1 MDSCAFCQAPF
12 PPAGPRVGRPQKYCS
27 ASCRRSAHRAS
38 RRQTDALTAPHA
50 HRSRP
55 ASAPASAAPNTAL
68 PPRTTPGRL
77 DEILGEM
84 IRDLQDDG
92 RVLLRQLGEDDTEQ
106 ILEQVQQMRTRLDCL
121 TAGLV
126 GRARLRQ
133 VTWARVGLA
142 LSVSEDTARHR
153 YTDDYIVRRLKQ
165 VGHLPSIPTSL
176 RALYEEPARHV
187 AGGPVDTCEEIP
199 DEVEAVGAAY
209 NRLAPVLSM
218 LARASELP
226 LHELARQSRCSASY
240 LSRML
245 SGHRVPSWKIT
256 ERFARACGA
265 DPVVLRKVWETEQLR
280 RRQPR
285 RPTPDQ
291 HEIDSLDGISSQARA
306 VQRLMAALRTLHVR
320 AGQPSARQIC
330 ITSRWRL
337 QESQVTD
344 VLDGAAMCDW
354 PTLLQLVQA
363 MGGSV
368 DYFLPLW
375 QAATEQHD
383 QPTEPPPTLTT
394 ADQPSYEERSS
405 GPADNAHNLISQF
418 RDVLGSTPALDLG
431 QREALRRRMAQ
442 RAGRQGHC

>member
-1 MDSCAFCQAPF
+1 MPPGALQPCPARAP
-12 PPAGPRVGRPQKYCS
+12 V
-27 ASCRRSAHRAS
+27 
-38 RRQTDALTAPHA
+38 
-50 HRSRP
+50 P
-55 ASAPASAAPNTAL
+55 ASPNAAL

-77 DEILGEM
+77 DEILGEV
-84 IRDLQDDG
+84 IRDLQDDA
-92 RVLLRQLGEDDTEQ
+92 RVLLRQLEPDDTEQ
-106 ILEQVQQMRTRLDCL
+106 VLEQVRQMRARLDCL

-133 VTWARVGLA
+133 VTWARIGLA

-165 VGHLPSIPTSL
+165 VGHLPSVPASL

-187 AGGPVDTCEEIP
+187 AGGPAGMGEEIP
-199 DEVEAVGAAY
+199 DEAEAAGAAY

-226 LHELARQSRCSASY
+226 LHELAHQSRCSASY

-285 RPTPDQ
+285 QPAADQ
-291 HEIDSLDGISSQARA
+291 HEIDALDGISTQAQA

-320 AGQPSARQIC
+320 AGQPSAQQIC
-330 ITSRWRL
+330 IASRWRL
-337 QESQVTD
+337 QASQVAD
-344 VLDGAAMCDW
+344 ILDGAATCDW
-354 PTLLQLVQA
+354 PTLFQLVQA
-363 MGGSV
+363 MGGSA
-368 DYFLPLW
+368 DYFHPLW
-375 QAATEQHD
+375 QAATGRRD
-383 QPTEPPPTLTT
+383 QPTEPPPTAAK
-394 ADQPSYEERSS
+394 ADPPPSCDAQPT
-405 GPADNAHNLISQF
+405 GPADNAHSLISKF
-418 RDVLGSTPALDLG
+418 GDILGSAPAFDLG
-431 QREALRRRMAQ
+431 QREVIRRRIAQ
-442 RAGRQGHC
+442 RAERQGHC

>member
-1 MDSCAFCQAPF
+1 M
-12 PPAGPRVGRPQKYCS
+12 
-27 ASCRRSAHRAS
+27 
-38 RRQTDALTAPHA
+38 
-50 HRSRP
+50 
-55 ASAPASAAPNTAL
+55 
-68 PPRTTPGRL
+68 
-77 DEILGEM
+77 DEILGEI

-92 RVLLRQLGEDDTEQ
+92 RVLLRQLGEEDTEQ

-133 VTWARVGLA
+133 VTWARIGLA

-165 VGHLPSIPTSL
+165 VGHLPSVPTSL

-187 AGGPVDTCEEIP
+187 AGGPVDKGEEIP
-199 DEVEAVGAAY
+199 DDVEAVGAAY

-226 LHELARQSRCSASY
+226 LNELARQSRCSASY

-285 RPTPDQ
+285 RPATEQ
-291 HEIDSLDGISSQARA
+291 HEIDSLDGISTQAQA

-320 AGQPSARQIC
+320 AGQPTAEQIC

-337 QESQVTD
+337 QEAQVTD
-344 VLDGAAMCDW
+344 VLDGAAMGDW
-354 PTLLQLVQA
+354 PTVLQLVQA

-368 DYFLPLW
+368 DYFRPLW
-375 QAATEQHD
+375 EAATGHRD
-383 QPTEPPPTLTT
+383 QPTEPPPIAVTEV
-394 ADQPSYEERSS
+394 APQPSDARQA
-405 GPADNAHNLISQF
+405 GHADSAHNLISKF

-431 QREALRRRMAQ
+431 QREAVRRRIAQ
-442 RAGRQGHC
+442 RAERQSHC

>member
-1 MDSCAFCQAPF
+1 MHR
-12 PPAGPRVGRPQKYCS
+12 PR
-27 ASCRRSAHRAS
+27 
-38 RRQTDALTAPHA
+38 LT
-50 HRSRP
+50 RTT
-55 ASAPASAAPNTAL
+55 ASAAPNAAL

-77 DEILGEM
+77 DEILGEI

-92 RVLLRQLGEDDTEQ
+92 RVLLRQLGDDDTEQ

-133 VTWARVGLA
+133 GTWARIGLA

-165 VGHLPSIPTSL
+165 VGHLPSVPTSL

-187 AGGPVDTCEEIP
+187 AAGPADTGEEIP

-285 RPTPDQ
+285 RPTADQ
-291 HEIDSLDGISSQARA
+291 HEIDSLDGISTQAQA
-306 VQRLMAALRTLHVR
+306 LQRLMAALRTLHVR
-320 AGQPSARQIC
+320 AGQPTAQQIC

-337 QESQVTD
+337 QAAEVTD

-354 PTLLQLVQA
+354 PTLFQLVQA

-368 DYFLPLW
+368 DYFRPLW
-375 QAATEQHD
+375 QAATEYRD
-383 QPTEPPPTLTT
+383 QPTEPPPTATT
-394 ADQPSYEERSS
+394 VDQPSADARPA
-405 GPADNAHNLISQF
+405 GPADNAHHLISQF
-418 RDVLGSTPALDLG
+418 RDVLGSAPALDLG
-431 QREALRRRMAQ
+431 QREAIRRRIAQ
-442 RAGRQGHC
+442 RAERQGHS

>member
-1 MDSCAFCQAPF
+1 
-12 PPAGPRVGRPQKYCS
+12 
-27 ASCRRSAHRAS
+27 
-38 RRQTDALTAPHA
+38 
-50 HRSRP
+50 
-55 ASAPASAAPNTAL
+55 
-68 PPRTTPGRL
+68 
-77 DEILGEM
+77 M

-106 ILEQVQQMRTRLDCL
+106 ILEQVQQMRARLDCL

-133 VTWARVGLA
+133 VTWARIGLA

-165 VGHLPSIPTSL
+165 VGHLPSVPTSL

-187 AGGPVDTCEEIP
+187 AGGPADTGEELP
-199 DEVEAVGAAY
+199 DAAEAAGAAY

-285 RPTPDQ
+285 RPVADQ
-291 HEIDSLDGISSQARA
+291 HDIDSLDGVTSQAQA

-320 AGQPSARQIC
+320 AGQPTAQQIC
-330 ITSRWRL
+330 INARWRL
-337 QESQVTD
+337 QAAQVTE
-344 VLDGAAMCDW
+344 VLDGATMCDW
-354 PTLLQLVQA
+354 PTLFQLVQA

-368 DYFLPLW
+368 DYFRPLW
-375 QAATEQHD
+375 EAATEAAD
-383 QPTEPPPTLTT
+383 QPTEPPPTVTT
-394 ADQPSYEERSS
+394 AVLPSTDARPA
-405 GPADNAHNLISQF
+405 GPADNVHNLISKF
-418 RDVLGSTPALDLG
+418 CDVLGSAPALDAG
-431 QREALRRRMAQ
+431 QLEVIRRRIAQ
-442 RAGRQGHC
+442 RAEREGC